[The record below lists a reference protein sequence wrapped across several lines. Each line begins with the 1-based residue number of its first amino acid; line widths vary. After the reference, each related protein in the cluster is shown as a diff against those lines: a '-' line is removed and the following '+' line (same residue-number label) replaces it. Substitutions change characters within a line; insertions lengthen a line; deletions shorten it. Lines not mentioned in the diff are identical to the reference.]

1 MLTKEVVT
9 LPEDRNECF
18 HHEGILL
25 FAARIEAQLQRIEE
39 LLEVIIRE
47 LRA

>member
-1 MLTKEVVT
+1 M
-9 LPEDRNECF
+9 PEDRNECF
-18 HHEGILL
+18 HHEALIL
-25 FAARIEAQLQRIEE
+25 FAGRIEGQLHRIEE